1 MLVDAVC
8 SQTRC
13 LLPALGGALVR
24 LVCVCGYLSLS
35 PWEELLW
42 SGSGPFQSC
51 LYPARL
57 TTSLWN
63 NSSQWPIGG
72 TGLQETWGQSHAR
85 QDRVNGVNNLGGWC
99 CYLAGSHSIYV
110 SRLMGWVGGWV
121 GGVPFFLEKAPKHLC
136 PSSTYSEI
144 SEQISF
150 QYTPGIFQS
159 AVPMLYLHGVI
170 CSAVSL
176 KADTT
181 FPLAFSAVPELSL
194 LIFKVPGSKFHGL

>member
-1 MLVDAVC
+1 MLCPGEILLVDAVC

-121 GGVPFFLEKAPKHLC
+121 VEFLSSWRKHPNTFAPLAHILRLVNKF
-136 PSSTYSEI
+136 PSSI
-144 SEQISF
+144 PQ
-150 QYTPGIFQS
+150 
-159 AVPMLYLHGVI
+159 
-170 CSAVSL
+170 
-176 KADTT
+176 
-181 FPLAFSAVPELSL
+181 AF
-194 LIFKVPGSKFHGL
+194 FKVLFLCCISMGLFVLLFL